1 MPYVF
6 TNENGVNGASVILYD
21 HVLEDAAEKMDSD
34 LILLPSSIHE
44 WLTISAN
51 TTMGYDEISEMVHSV
66 NSDVLE
72 PEELL
77 SDNIY
82 IYSRENKEIHIIP
95 ME

>member
-1 MPYVF
+1 M
-6 TNENGVNGASVILYD
+6 
-21 HVLEDAAEKMDSD
+21 
-34 LILLPSSIHE
+34 LPSSIHE

-66 NSDVLE
+66 NADVVE

-82 IYSRENKEIHIIP
+82 NRENKEIHIIP